1 LHDFNDNIILFY
13 QIAFMFELQ
22 HGWVIV
28 TVSDK
33 KNTNTKKF
41 YTLERIFFLHLRVFY
56 ATTRTCF

>member
-1 LHDFNDNIILFY
+1 
-13 QIAFMFELQ
+13 MFELQ

>member
-1 LHDFNDNIILFY
+1 
-13 QIAFMFELQ
+13 MFELQ

-33 KNTNTKKF
+33 KNTNTKKILYIKF